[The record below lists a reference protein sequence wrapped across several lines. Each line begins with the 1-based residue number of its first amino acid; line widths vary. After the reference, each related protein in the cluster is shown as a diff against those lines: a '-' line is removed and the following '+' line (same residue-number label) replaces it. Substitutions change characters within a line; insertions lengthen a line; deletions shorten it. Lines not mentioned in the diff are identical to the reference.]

1 MTPTPI
7 IFDWIQPINRKAHA
21 RRTDPSTSHDAAKR
35 VELGKTDMQRAA
47 IKGLLLTGKR
57 LTVKEMAHYL
67 PWSAYEL
74 GKRVDEVD
82 GAIPTGE
89 VRNGSRVWA
98 LCSVIDAIAQ

>member
-7 IFDWIQPINRKAHA
+7 VLDWIQPINRKARA
-21 RRTDPSTSHDAAKR
+21 RRTDPITSHDAAKR

-47 IKGLLLTGKR
+47 IKGLLLTGKQ
-57 LTVKEMAHYL
+57 LTVNEMARYL
-67 PWSAYEL
+67 PWPAHEL

-89 VRNGSRVWA
+89 VRNGSRVWGI
-98 LCSVIDAIAQ
+98 V

>member
-7 IFDWIQPINRKAHA
+7 IFDWIQPINRKARA

-47 IKGLLLTGKR
+47 IKGLLLTGRR

-67 PWSAYEL
+67 PWPAHEL
-74 GKRVDEVD
+74 GKRIDEVA
-82 GAIPTGE
+82 GAMPTGE
-89 VRNGSRVWA
+89 ERDGARVWT
-98 LCSVIDAIAQ
+98 LCNAIDAIAQ